1 MVCPTCTQV
10 FITPLRKVTSTAVV
24 DGLLGFCGNP
34 QDRFFLQALGMAI
47 GNKHWADDFKEMQKH
62 PESMSG
68 VPSKTLPLHS
78 QLHTQPISYDKVH
91 VYLIHTCLCFMYCV
105 FELCVHVLVRLTK
118 LGKEEEF

>member
-1 MVCPTCTQV
+1 MVCPTCIQV
-10 FITPLRKVTSTAVV
+10 FINPLRKVTSSAVV

-34 QDRFFLQALGMAI
+34 RDRFFLQALGMAI

-68 VPSKTLPLHS
+68 VPSKTFTLHS

-91 VYLIHTCLCFMYCV
+91 LCYFLYCV
-105 FELCVHVLVRLTK
+105 FVLCVHVLMGLTK
-118 LGKEEEF
+118 LRKNFNN